1 MTYWLALVKC
11 VPDWRI
17 KELTAANCHKI
28 FAKNSNKLQ
37 SHLICFYDSLAWIH
51 KLIMYICKRDI
62 SNYRHFI
69 SFFSFLL
76 FFFVLVYAFF
86 VYFSYQTIFCSSI
99 LPTFCVSMLVNAFK
113 NGSSK
118 ICGREPSHITSN
130 FLEAVFQV

>member
-1 MTYWLALVKC
+1 MTYWLALIIC

-17 KELTAANCHKI
+17 KELTAANSHKI

-37 SHLICFYDSLAWIH
+37 SHLIWFYDYLAWIH
-51 KLIMYICKRDI
+51 KLIMHICKRDI

-69 SFFSFLL
+69 SFFSFLFV
-76 FFFVLVYAFF
+76 FFCSCLCFF
-86 VYFSYQTIFCSSI
+86 YFSYQTIFCSAI